1 MATKPGEYHR
11 NMDKQIVQSLK
22 SLHTKFDKLLTKSS
36 PPALIKR
43 VKKVEDKLMALTP
56 EVQKLIDDVTANKD
70 GVDAALAGLAAE
82 GTQITDLTTRVAD
95 LEAQLAAGGT
105 IGAEDLAAI
114 QSGLAV
120 LEETNT
126 KLQTAVPA
134 GVSAKR

>member
-22 SLHTKFDKLLTKSS
+22 SLHAKFDKLLTKSS

-70 GVDAALAGLAAE
+70 GVDAALAGLAASNRSSTAC
-82 GTQITDLTTRVAD
+82 GPWFAPRHRPPTQR
-95 LEAQLAAGGT
+95 
-105 IGAEDLAAI
+105 
-114 QSGLAV
+114 S
-120 LEETNT
+120 
-126 KLQTAVPA
+126 
-134 GVSAKR
+134 R